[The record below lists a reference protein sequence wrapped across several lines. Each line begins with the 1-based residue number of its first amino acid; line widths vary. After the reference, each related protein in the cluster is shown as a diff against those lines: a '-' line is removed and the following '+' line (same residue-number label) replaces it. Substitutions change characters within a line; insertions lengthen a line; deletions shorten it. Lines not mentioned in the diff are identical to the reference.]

1 MLWKT
6 NHFVIPSLASW
17 GVWVLRGSRPHP
29 SSASLPIRPL
39 GSAVLSWLR
48 GRQLVK
54 SISRGEAARYLNGK
68 KKKFPFQWKTGH
80 GWFFPGLMLSARTQI
95 PSLVAL
101 SNTPIYKTTI
111 LGTEQHI
118 HDYFLLGIL
127 ITQGIELPASEIWSN
142 NVKQKLVMQNVP
154 LEII

>member
-1 MLWKT
+1 MKDELFCDSLSCKLRSVSPPWIPPHPAPPICRSGLSAPQFSRGCEGDNLW
-6 NHFVIPSLASW
+6 NPSLE
-17 GVWVLRGSRPHP
+17 VKLQD
-29 SSASLPIRPL
+29 IRT
-39 GSAVLSWLR
+39 
-48 GRQLVK
+48 
-54 SISRGEAARYLNGK
+54 E

-95 PSLVAL
+95 PSPVAL

>member
-1 MLWKT
+1 MKDKSFCDSLSCKLRSVSPPWIGSPPQLRL
-6 NHFVIPSLASW
+6 FADPASRLRSSLA
-17 GVWVLRGSRPHP
+17 
-29 SSASLPIRPL
+29 
-39 GSAVLSWLR
+39 
-48 GRQLVK
+48 
-54 SISRGEAARYLNGK
+54 AARETTCEIRLSRWSCK
-68 KKKFPFQWKTGH
+68 ISEREKKKFPFQWKTGH

-95 PSLVAL
+95 PSPVAL